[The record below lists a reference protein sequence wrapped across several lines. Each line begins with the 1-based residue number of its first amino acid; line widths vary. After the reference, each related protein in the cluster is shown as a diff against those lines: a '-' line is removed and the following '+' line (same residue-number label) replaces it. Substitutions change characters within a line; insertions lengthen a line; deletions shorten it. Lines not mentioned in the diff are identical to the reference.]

1 MFKTEDL
8 LKVILRDIS
17 VEVLDSAS
25 TNFREQGFFGEKW
38 KRRVGPLRP
47 GGATLVDSGR
57 MRKSLRSEI
66 RGMSIVF
73 TYGEKYAPYHN
84 EGAEVRVT
92 EKMKMFFRRKYYEAS
107 GGITRDDKDGSRK
120 RRRGKLTDGGFYAM
134 MQKRKAGPEAEFWGY
149 MSLKKVGSVIR
160 IPRRRF
166 LGRSPQLEA
175 AVREIIEEALKE
187 YFKDYEIM
195 ND

>member
-1 MFKTEDL
+1 MDADAL
-8 LKVILRDIS
+8 LKQILRDIK
-17 VEVLDSAS
+17 VEVLDAAS
-25 TNFREQGFFGEKW
+25 MNFRNQGFFGEAW

-57 MRKSLRSEI
+57 LRKSISSEI
-66 RGMSIVF
+66 QGNSIVF

-107 GGITRDDKDGSRK
+107 SGITRDDKDGSRK

-149 MSLKKVGSVIR
+149 LSLKKVGSVIK

-166 LGRSPQLEA
+166 LGSSPQLEA
-175 AVREIIEEALKE
+175 AVREIIEKNLEE
-187 YFKDYEIM
+187 YFKGLKIKD
-195 ND
+195 